1 MGATRQFRSAGPM
14 VLPPCTEAELA
25 RLRQAVSREGSKL
38 KFLAI
43 YPSQTTTNNRKG
55 FLVLAQAR
63 EKLSPAKWRESIH
76 PRLTGVRPA
85 ECMRTA
91 LEDARGQEGFEEF
104 GRFSRQTRVMKS
116 KAQPEAP
123 AAVQDIQQAKAMP
136 MISTSGV
143 HEMLLKARQSFL
155 ETIAVF
161 FQPPGKEIAVGGLAI
176 RGKSG

>member
-25 RLRQAVSREGSKL
+25 RLKQAVKTSSKI
-38 KFLAI
+38 KFLAM
-43 YPSQTTTNNRKG
+43 YPGKKG
-55 FLVLAQAR
+55 GVMILAQAR

-104 GRFSRQTRVMKS
+104 GRFSRQTRAP
-116 KAQPEAP
+116 KAQPE
-123 AAVQDIQQAKAMP
+123 VQVEALTALHDTQAKAKP

-143 HEMLLKARQSFL
+143 HEMLLRARQSFL

>member
-14 VLPPCTEAELA
+14 VLPPCTEAELG
-25 RLRQAVSREGSKL
+25 RLRQAVQTNPKI
-38 KFLAI
+38 KFLAM
-43 YPSQTTTNNRKG
+43 YPGKKG
-55 FLVLAQAR
+55 GLMILAQAR

-104 GRFSRQTRVMKS
+104 GRFSRQTRAKP
-116 KAQPEAP
+116 KAQPEVQ
-123 AAVQDIQQAKAMP
+123 AVEHDIQQAKAKP
-136 MISTSGV
+136 VICTSGV

>member
-1 MGATRQFRSAGPM
+1 M

-25 RLRQAVSREGSKL
+25 RLKQAVSREGSKL

-116 KAQPEAP
+116 KAQPEALTEG
-123 AAVQDIQQAKAMP
+123 QDMLEVKAKP

>member
-1 MGATRQFRSAGPM
+1 M

-25 RLRQAVSREGSKL
+25 RLRQAVKTSSKI
-38 KFLAI
+38 KFLAM
-43 YPSQTTTNNRKG
+43 YPGKKG
-55 FLVLAQAR
+55 GVMILAQAR

-116 KAQPEAP
+116 KAQPEISVKSPTALH
-123 AAVQDIQQAKAMP
+123 DIQARVKP

>member
-1 MGATRQFRSAGPM
+1 M

-25 RLRQAVSREGSKL
+25 RLRQAVSKEGSKL

-123 AAVQDIQQAKAMP
+123 TAVQDIQQAKAMP

>member
-1 MGATRQFRSAGPM
+1 M

-25 RLRQAVSREGSKL
+25 RLRQAVKTSSKI
-38 KFLAI
+38 KFLAM
-43 YPSQTTTNNRKG
+43 YPGKKG
-55 FLVLAQAR
+55 GLMILAQAR

-123 AAVQDIQQAKAMP
+123 TAVQDIQQAKAMP

>member
-1 MGATRQFRSAGPM
+1 M

-123 AAVQDIQQAKAMP
+123 TAVQDIQQANAKP

-161 FQPPGKEIAVGGLAI
+161 FQPPDKEIAVGGLAI

>member
-1 MGATRQFRSAGPM
+1 M

-116 KAQPEAP
+116 KAQPAILVE
-123 AAVQDIQQAKAMP
+123 VEHDIQQAKAKP

>member
-25 RLRQAVSREGSKL
+25 RLRQAVKTSSKI
-38 KFLAI
+38 KFLAM
-43 YPSQTTTNNRKG
+43 YPGKKG
-55 FLVLAQAR
+55 GVMILAQAR

-116 KAQPEAP
+116 KAQVEALTEG
-123 AAVQDIQQAKAMP
+123 QDMLEVKAKP

>member
-25 RLRQAVSREGSKL
+25 RLRQAVKTNPKI
-38 KFLAI
+38 KFLAM
-43 YPSQTTTNNRKG
+43 YPGKKG
-55 FLVLAQAR
+55 GLMILAQAR

-116 KAQPEAP
+116 KAP
-123 AAVQDIQQAKAMP
+123 AEGQDMQVKAKP
-136 MISTSGV
+136 VISTSGV

>member
-1 MGATRQFRSAGPM
+1 M

-25 RLRQAVSREGSKL
+25 RLRQAVKTSSKI
-38 KFLAI
+38 KFLAM
-43 YPSQTTTNNRKG
+43 YPGKKG
-55 FLVLAQAR
+55 GVMILAQAR

-104 GRFSRQTRVMKS
+104 GRFSRQTRAP
-116 KAQPEAP
+116 KAQPEALT
-123 AAVQDIQQAKAMP
+123 AVHDIQQAKAKP

>member
-1 MGATRQFRSAGPM
+1 M

-25 RLRQAVSREGSKL
+25 RLKQAVKTSSKI
-38 KFLAI
+38 KFLAM
-43 YPSQTTTNNRKG
+43 YPGKKG
-55 FLVLAQAR
+55 GVMILAQAR

-116 KAQPEAP
+116 KAQPEALTE
-123 AAVQDIQQAKAMP
+123 VQDMLEVKAKP

>member
-25 RLRQAVSREGSKL
+25 RLKQAVKTSSKI
-38 KFLAI
+38 KFLAM
-43 YPSQTTTNNRKG
+43 YPGKKG
-55 FLVLAQAR
+55 GVMILAQAR

-116 KAQPEAP
+116 KAQPEALTE
-123 AAVQDIQQAKAMP
+123 VQDMLEVKAKP